1 MRRKEKKMTSSIN
14 LGDII
19 GADFHD
25 LVPLIMEENPTIKHI
40 WLSGGRGSLKSSF
53 ASIAVLMR
61 LMLFKDTHAV
71 CFRKYTSH
79 LRDSVFNQILWASEK
94 LGLLD
99 KLEIRRSPLQ
109 INFTATGQAI
119 YFKGLDDPAK
129 IKSFRPPFGYVSTI
143 WFEELEEYE
152 GLAELRSVFQSL
164 ARGENSKT
172 LSLYS
177 YNPPQSV
184 YSWVN
189 KEAMTYTPNRLIHKS
204 SYLNA
209 PAKWLGQDFILEAE
223 ALKQTN
229 EFSYRHEYL
238 GEVTGTGGAI
248 FNNIVDR
255 EITDAEI
262 ETMSYFYQGLDWGF
276 ATDPLAF
283 VKVSYDSARRKLY
296 FIDEI
301 YGTHILTTRLSEL
314 LVERKAHELPI
325 IADSADPQSIDELYS
340 RGFYVY
346 GARKP
351 KGSIGFGIK
360 FLQDLVEIVIDKRRT
375 PNAFREFTLYE
386 YEKDKNGEFKPVYPD
401 KNNHCIDGTR
411 YALSDI
417 FL

>member
-1 MRRKEKKMTSSIN
+1 MTSSIN

-25 LVPLIMEENPTIKHI
+25 LVPLILETNPTIKHI

-53 ASIAVLMR
+53 ASIAVLIR
-61 LMLFKDTHAV
+61 LLKFKNTHAV

-79 LRDSVFNQILWASEK
+79 LRDSVFNQILWAVEK
-94 LGLLD
+94 LGLLSNI
-99 KLEIRRSPLQ
+99 EIRRSPLQ
-109 INFTATGQAI
+109 INLVSTGQVI

-152 GLAELRSVFQSL
+152 GLPELRSVFQSL
-164 ARGENSKT
+164 ARGEGSRT
-172 LSLYS
+172 LSIYS

-189 KEAMTYTPNRLIHKS
+189 KESLTYTPNRLVHKS
-204 SYLNA
+204 NYLNA
-209 PAKWLGQDFILEAE
+209 PAQWLGEDFILEAE
-223 ALKQTN
+223 VLKQTN
-229 EFSYRHEYL
+229 EFAYRHEYL
-238 GEVTGTGGAI
+238 GEVTGTGGSV

-255 EITDAEI
+255 EISDREI
-262 ETMSYFYQGLDWGF
+262 ESMQYFYQGLDWGF

-283 VKVSYDSARRKLY
+283 VKVSYDSTRRKLY
-296 FIDEI
+296 VLDEI
-301 YGTHILTTRLSEL
+301 YGTHILTTRLSDL
-314 LVERKAHELPI
+314 LIDRGAHKLPI
-325 IADSADPQSIDELYS
+325 IADSADPQSIHELHY
-340 RGFYVY
+340 RGFYIY

-360 FLQDLVEIVIDKRRT
+360 FLQDLIEIVIDKRRA
-375 PNAFREFTLYE
+375 PNTFREFTLYE

-401 KNNHCIDGTR
+401 KNNHTIDAIR
-411 YALSDI
+411 YSLSDI